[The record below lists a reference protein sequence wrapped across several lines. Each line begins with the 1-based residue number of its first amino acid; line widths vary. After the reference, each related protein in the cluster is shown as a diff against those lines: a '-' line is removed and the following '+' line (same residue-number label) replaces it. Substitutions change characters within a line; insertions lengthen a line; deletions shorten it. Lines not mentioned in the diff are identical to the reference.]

1 METGPH
7 RSSSAPATCVTPTN
21 ERPEIKT
28 DPVVGARHES
38 RGQKPSANLPAGRVG
53 RRTRSA
59 ESGVSGFGAK
69 ASLLAHP
76 PEFLRCAEGVEKV
89 ATASRA
95 RNTGIQ
101 AVRLLN
107 RPRRKRPPKD
117 SIFRRWLA
125 KILFQHPPP
134 QREMARRSI
143 SRHC

>member
-38 RGQKPSANLPAGRVG
+38 RGQKPGANLPAGRVG

-107 RPRRKRPPKD
+107 HPRRKRPPKD
-117 SIFRRWLA
+117 SIFRRSLA
-125 KILFQHPPP
+125 KILFRHPPP
-134 QREMARRSI
+134 KREMARRSI